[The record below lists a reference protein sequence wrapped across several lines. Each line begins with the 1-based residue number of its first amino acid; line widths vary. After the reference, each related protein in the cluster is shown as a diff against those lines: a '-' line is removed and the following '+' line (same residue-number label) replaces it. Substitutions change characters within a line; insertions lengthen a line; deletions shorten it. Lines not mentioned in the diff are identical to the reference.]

1 MKPLMTRRRLLLAA
15 GLAGLGAGA
24 ALLAGCSVRVGPR
37 PDATGAID
45 DARRTPADGELRP
58 GDGFAYVESDWIDAA
73 RARPVPVRLYL
84 PPAAARDAP
93 VPLVLFSH
101 GLGGS
106 RRGYSYLGSNFARNG
121 FASLHVQH
129 VGSDRALWSGSP
141 FDLTTRLQAAA
152 QDREAVERVADL
164 RFALD
169 RLLALDAGDPLRI
182 AVDPARIIAAGH
194 SYGAN
199 TALLASGAKVER
211 DGRVVD
217 LRDARIASAIVLSAP
232 PFYGEAALAS
242 VLRPVTAPTLHV
254 TATGDEIKIPGYYSP
269 AADRV
274 AVFEATGSARK
285 ALAVF
290 QGGSHSIFTDRLG
303 TGGTELNPRVKQATQ
318 ELSVAFLASVLD
330 GRHDALRAWPEQH
343 RGILARFDKQPA
355 LG

>member
-1 MKPLMTRRRLLLAA
+1 MSLLLTRRRLLAA
-15 GLAGLGAGA
+15 GLAGAGLGV
-24 ALLAGCSVRVGPR
+24 ALLAGCSTRVRTTNADGTPF
-37 PDATGAID
+37 D
-45 DARRTPADGELRP
+45 DARRASADNAVQRR
-58 GDGFAYVESDWIDAA
+58 DGFSFVESDWVDATRD
-73 RARPVPVRLYL
+73 RAVPVRLYL
-84 PPAAARDAP
+84 PADAAADAP
-93 VPLVLFSH
+93 LPLVLFSH

-106 RRGYSYLGSNFARNG
+106 RRGYSYLGSHFARHG

-129 VGSDRALWSGSP
+129 VGSDRAVWGGSP
-141 FDLTTRLQAAA
+141 FELTTRLQAAA

-169 RLLALDAGDPLRI
+169 RLLGLDAGHPLRI

-232 PFYGEAALAS
+232 PFYGEATLARI
-242 VLRPVTAPTLHV
+242 LQPVTVPTLHV

-290 QGGSHSIFTDRLG
+290 QGGSHSIFTDRAG
-303 TGGTELNPRVKQATQ
+303 TGGAELNPRVKRATQ
-318 ELSVAFLASVLD
+318 ELSIAFLASVFD

-343 RGILARFDKQPA
+343 REILARFDKQPA